1 MPILDYKLLPYNFDK
16 FQLEAI
22 KSHHKN
28 TLINAGAGS
37 GKTSTILG
45 RILYLLAEKNADPE
59 RILVL
64 VFNKNVANE
73 IRERLSEIS
82 QLIQKDK
89 KLENQFPELSDK
101 LIKISDSKAQTKK
114 VHTYHSYAFKLAR
127 ENNKDI
133 VGRTPKI
140 SYRNANDL
148 TELFAELFED
158 NNFLEVANS
167 YFFVRNKNYNF
178 RNIHEDIKSYS
189 EYEKYIKP
197 FGQTMKREQVK
208 SNEELNIA
216 NHLFAR
222 GVKYIY
228 EDSINDNNMNFRPD
242 FHLIK
247 HDKNNKTIY
256 DVYYEHFGLDKNF
269 NPPPYFKKEDKENYL
284 LGYRKK
290 KEYFEKNNLDYFF
303 TYSYQF
309 SDQTIY
315 KILNSELEKRG
326 IYTSY
331 SDRMESTPTVLTY
344 PPAIS
349 WFENLISALSNFKL
363 NELSIEQLIENNKK
377 IHNKDLKNDVN
388 KNFISKVISVFFE
401 KLDSI
406 FNNND
411 NLASYRSTLAFIE
424 VFNKFYKLYENKLS
438 QQGIDFDDQIIKGKE
453 AKSVISNKEID
464 HCISDEFQDISI
476 PRAEIIK
483 NLQSNN
489 PKMSLFFVGDD
500 WQSINGF
507 AGSNYRIMTRD
518 FTATFGDYEKIDLK
532 YTYRFNDNVC
542 SITKRFIEQNKDQIK
557 KNLMSYKGAFPKNSI
572 EKKWN
577 ISIPLIINYI
587 PNKQNLKPG
596 MKIYHSI
603 YKVGKITNIFL
614 NEDQD
619 RIANIKFKKMVF
631 KLNLSESTYDQNNRE
646 LDKIIWD
653 KTFSDEIFRSI
664 KNIIDR
670 IKSSKKTI
678 LFINRLKVENY
689 LDDNYTRGLILK
701 IKDYIGCKGNFNN
714 EKLTGGLFK
723 EVSFMT
729 AHGSKGLEA
738 DYVVILKCYGNQGFP
753 NSRETD
759 KVLYPFLS
767 HQLGGSDFID
777 NSKIMDSI
785 KEEEERRLFYVAL
798 TRSRNSTYIF
808 TDAENKFIKE
818 IISKPENKNK
828 VKTGEVVEIK
838 TNLKA
843 KKIVKSSYHERVKQI
858 KKKHVNAYK
867 VWTNSE
873 ELELLNLYKKQS
885 SIVEIAKRLNRQVGG
900 IKSRLRKLGLIN

>member
-309 SDQTIY
+309 SNQTIY

-424 VFNKFYKLYENKLS
+424 VFNKFYKLYESKLS
-438 QQGIDFDDQIIKGKE
+438 NLGIDFDDQIIKGKE
-453 AKSVISNKEID
+453 AKSVISNNGID

-542 SITKRFIEQNKDQIK
+542 
-557 KNLMSYKGAFPKNSI
+557 
-572 EKKWN
+572 
-577 ISIPLIINYI
+577 
-587 PNKQNLKPG
+587 
-596 MKIYHSI
+596 
-603 YKVGKITNIFL
+603 
-614 NEDQD
+614 
-619 RIANIKFKKMVF
+619 
-631 KLNLSESTYDQNNRE
+631 
-646 LDKIIWD
+646 
-653 KTFSDEIFRSI
+653 
-664 KNIIDR
+664 
-670 IKSSKKTI
+670 
-678 LFINRLKVENY
+678 
-689 LDDNYTRGLILK
+689 
-701 IKDYIGCKGNFNN
+701 
-714 EKLTGGLFK
+714 
-723 EVSFMT
+723 
-729 AHGSKGLEA
+729 
-738 DYVVILKCYGNQGFP
+738 
-753 NSRETD
+753 
-759 KVLYPFLS
+759 
-767 HQLGGSDFID
+767 
-777 NSKIMDSI
+777 
-785 KEEEERRLFYVAL
+785 
-798 TRSRNSTYIF
+798 
-808 TDAENKFIKE
+808 
-818 IISKPENKNK
+818 
-828 VKTGEVVEIK
+828 
-838 TNLKA
+838 
-843 KKIVKSSYHERVKQI
+843 
-858 KKKHVNAYK
+858 
-867 VWTNSE
+867 
-873 ELELLNLYKKQS
+873 
-885 SIVEIAKRLNRQVGG
+885 
-900 IKSRLRKLGLIN
+900 